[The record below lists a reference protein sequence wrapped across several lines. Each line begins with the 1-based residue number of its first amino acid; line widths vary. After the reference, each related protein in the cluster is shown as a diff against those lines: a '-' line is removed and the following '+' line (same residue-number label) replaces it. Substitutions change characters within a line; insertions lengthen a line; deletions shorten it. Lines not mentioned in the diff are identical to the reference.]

1 MSAEIIVFF
10 FGCLLLLIAILG
22 GGFEVKELK
31 IGKVGQFARAS
42 CSVLGLLFVGL
53 GIWLHSSAFP
63 DPSQGKAS
71 STLPNNNVSPT
82 PIQNASGGVTVSPS
96 SIPPNPR
103 KTQKKSTASSVS
115 IPVPGDIIIGTW
127 QQYGLDTT
135 TSQWQLLGTFVVA
148 KVDGVYTISA
158 REQRESPGLSNSIGI
173 FDVRSDGASWTFN
186 SNWGGG
192 RVGNF
197 RLHRVSDTQFD
208 GTVYFSGR
216 VNGITRWIRI
226 Q

>member
-1 MSAEIIVFF
+1 MGGCVSSEIIVFV

-31 IGKVGQFARAS
+31 IGKVGQFARAG
-42 CSVLGLLFVGL
+42 CSLLGLLFVAL
-53 GIWLHSSAFP
+53 GIWLHSSSIP
-63 DPSQGKAS
+63 GPEKGP
-71 STLPNNNVSPT
+71 LPNNTVSPT
-82 PIQNASGGVTVSPS
+82 PIQNTSGGVTIS
-96 SIPPNPR
+96 SSSTPPNPK
-103 KTQKKSTASSVS
+103 KTQKKSTASSAP
-115 IPVPGDIIIGTW
+115 IPVRGDIIIGTW
-127 QQYGLDTT
+127 QQYGLDAT
-135 TSQWQLLGTFVVA
+135 TSRWELFGTFVVV
-148 KVDGVYTISA
+148 KVGGVYTISA
-158 REQRESPGLSNSIGI
+158 REQRDAPGLLHSIGI
-173 FDVRSDGASWTFN
+173 FDVRSDGVSWTFN

-216 VNGITRWIRI
+216 AIGITRWIRI